1 MGYSFTSYFNATRF
15 ALTNSAKFVWMAVI
29 FLNNNCSIIY
39 KRYVMKKVLLF
50 LSIVL
55 SCVFGSNTIVN
66 AQVDVYLDHL
76 NIYVTTYG
84 RIAIYSLPDTTRQV
98 YKTAILVGTGPTTV
112 SDLEND
118 YDVEEPTQLL
128 STPTFGDYEIYGS
141 YNNAYSSNPPDV
153 LVKQNV
159 YCWQNQNS
167 IIVKYTLINREP
179 NSIDAIIGH
188 ELIPEVQGTYAGN
201 DTVRYSTASK
211 IISVTKNEAVGYK
224 PLSNNFKSLGAFVY
238 YSDYWLGDTTFY
250 RILTYSSFDSLFITD
265 PNDPNVD
272 GPVLIPAY
280 NSSTIATGDSVEVYL
295 AIAYGSNETTMLAS
309 LEQAQQKYN
318 QLTSVE
324 SDLNNIPLD
333 FTLEQNYPNPFNP
346 STKISFGLP
355 QRSSVVLKVFNTLG
369 QEVAEL
375 VNESLEAGTHSYSF
389 DASKLTSG
397 VYVYSLQTDA
407 GVISKKMTLVK

>member
-1 MGYSFTSYFNATRF
+1 
-15 ALTNSAKFVWMAVI
+15 
-29 FLNNNCSIIY
+29 
-39 KRYVMKKVLLF
+39 MKKVLLF
-50 LSIVL
+50 LTIVL
-55 SCVFGSNTIVN
+55 SCVFGSSTTVN
-66 AQVDVYLDHL
+66 AQVDVYLDNL

-159 YCWQNQNS
+159 FCWQNQNS
-167 IIVKYTLINREP
+167 IIVKYTIINREP
-179 NSIDAIIGH
+179 SAINAIIGH

-201 DTVRYSTASK
+201 DTVSYSTSTK
-211 IISVTKNEAVGYK
+211 IISVNKNEAVGYK

-250 RILTYSSFDSLFITD
+250 NMLTYSSFDSLFITD

-280 NSSTIATGDSVEVYL
+280 DSRMIATGDSAVIYL
-295 AIAYGSNETTMLAS
+295 AIAHGINNTEMLAS

-355 QRSSVVLKVFNTLG
+355 LRSNAVLKVFNALG
-369 QEVAEL
+369 QEVVEL
-375 VNESLEAGTHSYSF
+375 VNESLEAGTHSYNF

-397 VYVYSLQTDA
+397 IYIYSLQTDA

>member
-1 MGYSFTSYFNATRF
+1 
-15 ALTNSAKFVWMAVI
+15 
-29 FLNNNCSIIY
+29 
-39 KRYVMKKVLLF
+39 MKKLLLF
-50 LSIVL
+50 GAIVL
-55 SCVFGSNTIVN
+55 SFIYSNKTY
-66 AQVDVYLDHL
+66 AQVDVYLDNL
-76 NIYVTTYG
+76 DIYVTAYG

-98 YKTAILVGTGPTTV
+98 YKTALLVGTGPTTV

-128 STPTFGDYEIYGS
+128 TTPTFGDYEIYGS

-167 IIVKYTLINREP
+167 ILVKYTIINREP
-179 NSIDAIIGH
+179 SAIDAIIGH
-188 ELIPEVQGTYAGN
+188 ELIPEVQGTYDGN
-201 DTVRYSTASK
+201 DTVTYSTSTK
-211 IISVTKNEAVGYK
+211 IISVNKNEAVGYK
-224 PLSNNFKSLGAFVY
+224 PLSSNFKSLGAFVY

-250 RILTYSSFDSLFITD
+250 RMLTYNSFDSLFITD
-265 PNDPNVD
+265 PSDPNVD

-280 NSSTIATGDSVEVYL
+280 DSRTIATGDSAVIYL
-295 AIAYGSNETTMLAS
+295 AIAYGINNTEMLAS

-318 QLTSVE
+318 QIVSVE
-324 SDLNNIPLD
+324 SDLNNIPLN
-333 FTLEQNYPNPFNP
+333 FTLAQNYPNPFNP

-355 QRSSVVLKVFNTLG
+355 QRSSVVLKVFNALG

-375 VNESLEAGTHSYSF
+375 VNESLEAGTHSFNF
-389 DASKLTSG
+389 DASRLTSG
-397 VYVYSLQTDA
+397 VYVYSLQTNA

>member
-1 MGYSFTSYFNATRF
+1 
-15 ALTNSAKFVWMAVI
+15 
-29 FLNNNCSIIY
+29 
-39 KRYVMKKVLLF
+39 MKKFLLIGAI
-50 LSIVL
+50 LCCII
-55 SCVFGSNTIVN
+55 CSNTSTYG
-66 AQVDVYLDHL
+66 QVDVYLDNL
-76 NIYVTTYG
+76 DIYVTTYG
-84 RIAIYSLPDTTRQV
+84 RIAIYSLPDTIRQV

-128 STPTFGDYEIYGS
+128 TTPTFGDYEIYGS

-167 IIVKYTLINREP
+167 IIVKYTLINREL
-179 NSIDAIIGH
+179 NSIDAIVGH

-201 DTVRYSTASK
+201 DTVRYSTTSK

-224 PLSNNFKSLGAFVY
+224 SLSNNFKSLGAFVY

-250 RILTYSSFDSLFITD
+250 RMLTYNSFDSLFITD

-280 NSSTIATGDSVEVYL
+280 NSSTIATGDSVVVYL
-295 AIAYGSNETTMLAS
+295 AIAYGSNETAMLAS

-318 QLTSVE
+318 QIVSVE
-324 SDLNNIPLD
+324 SDLNSIPLD
-333 FTLEQNYPNPFNP
+333 FTLDQNYPNPFNP

-355 QRSSVVLKVFNTLG
+355 QRSNVVLKVFNTLG

-375 VNESLEAGTHSYSF
+375 VNESLEAGTHSYNF

>member
-1 MGYSFTSYFNATRF
+1 
-15 ALTNSAKFVWMAVI
+15 
-29 FLNNNCSIIY
+29 
-39 KRYVMKKVLLF
+39 MKKLLLF
-50 LSIVL
+50 GAIVFSSVIGL
-55 SCVFGSNTIVN
+55 NSPTN
-66 AQVDVYLDHL
+66 AQVDVFLD
-76 NIYVTTYG
+76 NINVYVTTYG
-84 RIAIYSLPDTTRQV
+84 RIAIYSLPDTIRQV

-118 YDVEEPTQLL
+118 YDVEEPTQLM

-167 IIVKYTLINREP
+167 IIVKYTIVNREV
-179 NSIDAIIGH
+179 NTIDAIIGH

-201 DTVRYSTASK
+201 DTVRYSTISK

-224 PLSNNFKSLGAFVY
+224 SLSNSFKSLGAFIY

-250 RILTYSSFDSLFITD
+250 NMLTYNSFDSLFITD

-280 NSSTIATGDSVEVYL
+280 NQQTISTGDSVVVYF
-295 AIAYGSNETTMLAS
+295 AIAYGANEAAMLAS

-318 QLTSVE
+318 QIVSVE
-324 SDLNNIPLD
+324 SDYNNIPSDYVLN
-333 FTLEQNYPNPFNP
+333 QNYPNPFNP

-355 QRSSVVLKVFNTLG
+355 QRSNVSLRVFNALG
-369 QEVAEL
+369 EKVADL
-375 VNESLEAGTHSYSF
+375 VNGSLEAGTHTYNF
-389 DASKLTSG
+389 DAADLTSG
-397 VYVYSLQTDA
+397 IYIYSLQTDA
-407 GVISKKMTLVK
+407 GVISNKMTLIK

>member
-1 MGYSFTSYFNATRF
+1 
-15 ALTNSAKFVWMAVI
+15 
-29 FLNNNCSIIY
+29 
-39 KRYVMKKVLLF
+39 MKKVLLF
-50 LSIVL
+50 LTIVL
-55 SCVFGSNTIVN
+55 SCVFGSSTTVN
-66 AQVDVYLDHL
+66 AQVDVYLDNL

-128 STPTFGDYEIYGS
+128 TTPTFGDYEIYGS

-179 NSIDAIIGH
+179 NSINAIIGH
-188 ELIPEVQGTYAGN
+188 GLIPEVQGTYAGN
-201 DTVRYSTASK
+201 DTVRYSTTSN

-238 YSDYWLGDTTFY
+238 YSEYWLGDTTFY
-250 RILTYSSFDSLFITD
+250 RMLTYNSFDSLFITD

-280 NSSTIATGDSVEVYL
+280 DSRTIATNDSVVVYL
-295 AIAYGSNETTMLAS
+295 AIAYGINETAMLAS

-346 STKISFGLP
+346 STKIFFWITT
-355 QRSSVVLKVFNTLG
+355 K
-369 QEVAEL
+369 
-375 VNESLEAGTHSYSF
+375 
-389 DASKLTSG
+389 
-397 VYVYSLQTDA
+397 
-407 GVISKKMTLVK
+407 I

>member
-1 MGYSFTSYFNATRF
+1 
-15 ALTNSAKFVWMAVI
+15 
-29 FLNNNCSIIY
+29 
-39 KRYVMKKVLLF
+39 MKKLLLF
-50 LSIVL
+50 GAIVFSSVIGL
-55 SCVFGSNTIVN
+55 NSPTN
-66 AQVDVYLDHL
+66 AQVDVFLD
-76 NIYVTTYG
+76 NINVYVTTYG
-84 RIAIYSLPDTTRQV
+84 RIAIYSLPDTIRQV

-118 YDVEEPTQLL
+118 YDVEEPTQLM

-167 IIVKYTLINREP
+167 IIVKYTIVNREL
-179 NSIDAIIGH
+179 NAIDAIIGH

-201 DTVRYSTASK
+201 DTVRYSTISK

-224 PLSNNFKSLGAFVY
+224 SLSNSFKSLGAFIY

-250 RILTYSSFDSLFITD
+250 NMLTYNSFDSLFITD

-280 NSSTIATGDSVEVYL
+280 NQQTISTGDSVVVYL
-295 AIAYGSNETTMLAS
+295 AIAYGANEASMLVS

-318 QLTSVE
+318 QIVSVE
-324 SDLNNIPLD
+324 SDLNNIPNGYSLN
-333 FTLEQNYPNPFNP
+333 QNYPNPFNP

-355 QRSSVVLKVFNTLG
+355 QRSNVSLNVFNALG
-369 QEVAEL
+369 EQVAEL
-375 VNESLEAGTHSYSF
+375 VNGTLEAGTHTYNF
-389 DASKLTSG
+389 DASDLTSG
-397 VYVYSLQTDA
+397 IYIYSLQTDA
-407 GVISKKMTLVK
+407 GIISNKMTLIK